1 MSILAPAPK
10 PSNESPEGIPFGH
23 PASLLSTWFGVG
35 RLPWVPGTWGSL
47 AALPIAW
54 LLGWHYGPY
63 AVLFAAGAVFVIGLW
78 ACGPYLARTRTKDPG
93 EIVVDEVAGQLI
105 AAAPAGLDPLAFILS
120 FVLFRILDV
129 MKPWPCRAL
138 EDLPGALGVI
148 ADDIA
153 AGLYAAILIVL
164 YFAILSKPNA
174 FF

>member
-1 MSILAPAPK
+1 MAVAPG
-10 PSNESPEGIPFGH
+10 PSTKTTDGIPFAH
-23 PASLLSTWFGVG
+23 PANLLATWFGVG
-35 RLPWVPGTWGSL
+35 RLPLVPGTWGSL

-54 LLGWHYGPY
+54 VLAWNYGPY
-63 AVLFAAGAVFVIGLW
+63 AIVGAAGVVFLLGLW
-78 ACGPYLARTRTKDPG
+78 ACGSYLARTRTKDPG
-93 EIVVDEVAGQLI
+93 EIVIDEVAGQLI
-105 AAAPAGLDPLAFILS
+105 AAAPAGLDPLAFLLS

-138 EDLPGALGVI
+138 ERLPGALGVI

-164 YFAILSKPNA
+164 YFAILGRPNA